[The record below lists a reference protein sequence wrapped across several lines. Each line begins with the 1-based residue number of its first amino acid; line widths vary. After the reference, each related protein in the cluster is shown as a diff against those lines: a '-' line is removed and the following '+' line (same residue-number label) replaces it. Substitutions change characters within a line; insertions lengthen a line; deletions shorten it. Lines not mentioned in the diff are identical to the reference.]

1 MNEIFSKF
9 AAVVARQAGRPMVF
23 TIACMLLIL
32 WAAWGP
38 FVGFSESWQ
47 LVVNTATTIVTF
59 LMVFLIQNTQNR
71 DGMALQIKLDEL
83 IRAVDSAR
91 DDFIDL
97 EELSEKQLDTLREKL
112 GNLGKHAR
120 SHGIR
125 EIEDATGHVEKAAS
139 ELHATVGRARS
150 AMRRRRQEWQKRS

>member
-1 MNEIFSKF
+1 MNEIFSNF
-9 AAVVARQAGRPMVF
+9 ATAVAKQAGRPMVF
-23 TIACMLLIL
+23 AVACMLLIV

-38 FVGFSESWQ
+38 FAGFSENWQ

-83 IRAVDSAR
+83 IRAIDSAR

-97 EELSEKQLDTLREKL
+97 EELSEKQLDALREKL
-112 GNLGKHAR
+112 GHLGQRAR
-120 SHGIR
+120 SHGIA
-125 EIEDATGHVEKAAS
+125 EIDDATGHVERAAS

-150 AMRRRRQEWQKRS
+150 ALVRRREEWQKRS

>member
-1 MNEIFSKF
+1 MNEMFSRF
-9 AAVVARQAGRPMVF
+9 ATTVAKQAGKPMVF
-23 TIACMLLIL
+23 TVACILLIL

-38 FVGFSESWQ
+38 FVGFSEAWQ

-112 GNLGKHAR
+112 GQLGKHAR

-139 ELHATVGRARS
+139 ELHATVGRAR
-150 AMRRRRQEWQKRS
+150 AALLRRQERQKGS